1 VTVTVDQSL
10 RAAGICLGR
19 YRKELTMPQYE
30 LVLEGLLSDE
40 SIADLPGFVATRQ
53 DATTVLQGE
62 LSSQDLLRV
71 LETFAALG
79 LGLQRLSRVEPS
91 AE

>member
-1 VTVTVDQSL
+1 
-10 RAAGICLGR
+10 
-19 YRKELTMPQYE
+19 MPQYE

-53 DATTVLQGE
+53 RDTTLLQGE
-62 LSSQDLLRV
+62 LSSQEFLHV

-79 LGLQRLSRVEPS
+79 LGLQRLSRAEPS
-91 AE
+91 GE